1 MTVPSQYKGFS
12 KLPEEVQRKMSP
24 ELAEKYNMGGDVL
37 QRPLFRQMGG
47 PADAMPANQ
56 AMPPAPMPMAQGP
69 DPMLQQAEA
78 QMQGVGEQFAQQTM
92 ANIDQ
97 AQDIEGAI
105 NALRGNAKPIEARYD
120 ELAGFVGQGDAQQT
134 PESVLAMV
142 QPTIMMTEQGAMDS
156 GIGQLIQSIAGSDME
171 TPTGE
176 PTAMGQGVGELMA
189 MGAGNTPPVNF
200 NQGGPVEVRRY
211 AQSSPDGVTPIGAD
225 AFKSAFEDSL
235 GLIQAQSAGI
245 LGTPEERARE
255 LEEAKR
261 FQRGQAGLDLA
272 KFGLALASPT
282 DQPMSFAEKLAAAGQ
297 PLATSLG
304 ERAQALQ
311 DIKRAQTAEERALAM
326 QNVGA
331 ATNIAG
337 QVYGKI
343 VEQGMLGQRLA
354 SEANLLT
361 QQLDSKEKIAMAKLE
376 LEKNIFEDSKFRFD
390 RTATL
395 EENKLAYKKVFD
407 EKAEELQKFLARF
420 KLDGDIKLSE
430 LSATN
435 QKELLDLKTQ
445 AQEKL
450 AKVQGQIFLDNQLEI
465 AGANNSFTLE
475 KMEIDLS
482 NAKELAKTN
491 AEINKSAE
499 NNRQIFQASQNA
511 LNRVLQLRI
520 QNKSLTS
527 QELQNQLNRELQK
540 ELAGDANALNAA
552 QFRMNFLLKERG
564 LTIEQAL
571 AEHKVINEKL
581 LTQIEAEKAKL
592 KTLGTSLDGLANNMV
607 AQEDKIKDYADG
619 TLQGTDL
626 NLFEQA
632 ITHLGSPTET
642 IEDGKKVIKPAQEFN
657 ANLIDAFEKRI
668 ENGLEIPNIA
678 RQAVKARAFNK
689 TNLEKFNK
697 APSQIAVDALLK
709 TLDIGKNIDASDIFG
724 RNAFF
729 KDLANIGTELFAPG
743 FTMFDETKV
752 AKDVLNALNLA
763 TIQVFRGMPNF
774 RDSVFSQ
781 KKIEEITAKPAKLLQ
796 GPNSALSKVKALINT
811 LTIYRNNL
819 ETIKQDSDVYIKDF
833 GSMAEVNQRKLELE
847 GLINRY
853 ELFIGKRP
861 TQFGEIDIG
870 SYLNLDEKTPV
881 EQSENSEIVNKAL
894 EIIKK
899 KKKKKE
905 GEGLIDMLNP
915 FN

>member
-1 MTVPSQYKGFS
+1 
-12 KLPEEVQRKMSP
+12 
-24 ELAEKYNMGGDVL
+24 
-37 QRPLFRQMGG
+37 
-47 PADAMPANQ
+47 
-56 AMPPAPMPMAQGP
+56 
-69 DPMLQQAEA
+69 
-78 QMQGVGEQFAQQTM
+78 
-92 ANIDQ
+92 
-97 AQDIEGAI
+97 
-105 NALRGNAKPIEARYD
+105 
-120 ELAGFVGQGDAQQT
+120 
-134 PESVLAMV
+134 
-142 QPTIMMTEQGAMDS
+142 
-156 GIGQLIQSIAGSDME
+156 
-171 TPTGE
+171 
-176 PTAMGQGVGELMA
+176 
-189 MGAGNTPPVNF
+189 
-200 NQGGPVEVRRY
+200 
-211 AQSSPDGVTPIGAD
+211 
-225 AFKSAFEDSL
+225 
-235 GLIQAQSAGI
+235 
-245 LGTPEERARE
+245 
-255 LEEAKR
+255 
-261 FQRGQAGLDLA
+261 
-272 KFGLALASPT
+272 
-282 DQPMSFAEKLAAAGQ
+282 MSFAEKLAAAGQ

-311 DIKRAQTAEERALAM
+311 DVKRAQTAEEKALAM

-337 QVYGKI
+337 DLYGKI
-343 VEQGMLGQRLA
+343 VEQGMQGQRLA
-354 SEANLLT
+354 SEKDLLT
-361 QQLDSKEKIAMAKLE
+361 QQLDSKEKIAMAE
-376 LEKNIFEDSKFRFD
+376 LGLRRDMFEDDKLRFD

-420 KLDGDIKLSE
+420 KVAGDLELAKFSGEEQRKLQR
-430 LSATN
+430 LQN
-435 QKELLDLKTQ
+435 L

-450 AKVQGQIFLDNQLEI
+450 AKIQGQIFLDNQLEI
-465 AGANNSFTLE
+465 AGANNAFTFE
-475 KMEIDLS
+475 KMEEDLS

-499 NNRQIFQASQNA
+499 NNRQIFEASQNA
-511 LNRVLQLRI
+511 LNRVSQLRI

-571 AEHKVINEKL
+571 AEHKIINDKL
-581 LTQIEAEKAKL
+581 ITQIEAEKAKL
-592 KTLGTSLDGLANNMV
+592 KTLGTSLDGLAMNMV
-607 AQEDKIKDYADG
+607 SQTDKINGYADG
-619 TLQGTDL
+619 TLKDTDL

-642 IEDGKKVIKPAQEFN
+642 IVDGKKEIKPAQEFN

-709 TLDIGKNIDASDIFG
+709 TLDVGKNIDASDIFG

-729 KDLANIGTELFAPG
+729 KSLANIGSELFAPG
-743 FTMFDETKV
+743 FTMFEDTKV
-752 AKDVLNALNLA
+752 AKDVLAALNLA
-763 TIQVFRGMPNF
+763 TVQVFRGMPNF
-774 RDSVFSQ
+774 RDSVYSQ
-781 KKIEEITAKPAKLLQ
+781 KQIDLLTAKPAKLLE
-796 GPNSALSKVKALINT
+796 GPDSALSKVKALINT

-819 ETIKQDSDVYIKDF
+819 ETFEEVPNKFIKDF

-861 TQFGEIDIG
+861 TQFGEIDLG
-870 SYLNLDEKTPV
+870 SYLNLDEKTP
-881 EQSENSEIVNKAL
+881 EEDAENSAIVNKTI

-905 GEGLIDMLNP
+905 EKEGGGFFDMLNP